1 MQCKNCG
8 SRDFQKSTY
17 NYYICSSCGNLY
29 YEDKYGKKKSKPIN
43 DLYFI
48 LIIGTGVMIITI
60 LILLFVTASSKK
72 ESVKQLQKAPA
83 MKDVKK

>member
-1 MQCKNCG
+1 MQCKSCG

-17 NYYICSSCGNLY
+17 NYYICSNCGDLY
-29 YEDKYGKKKSKPIN
+29 YEDKYTKKKPKPLS

-60 LILLFVTASSKK
+60 LILLFVTASRKK
-72 ESVKQLQKAPA
+72 ENVKQVKKAPA
-83 MKDVKK
+83 IIEVKK